1 VEETIMQWFR
11 GASLVAAALTMGL
24 MAGLFYAYACSV
36 MLGLRRADDRTFVDG
51 MQRINV
57 AILNGWFF
65 ASFLGALL
73 LTALA
78 GVLHLGAGWR
88 SVLPWIAAAFVLYVV
103 TLVITM
109 GFNVPLNNSL
119 AAAGNPDRIAD
130 LGAVRAHFES
140 SWIRWNIARALTS
153 TAGFGCLAWA
163 LVLHGRVAAPGAP

>member
-1 VEETIMQWFR
+1 MVEPCELLPQVRTPRSIACARLTPRRFTRPLGRVAPDSSVEETIMQWFR

-88 SVLPWIAAAFVLYVV
+88 
-103 TLVITM
+103 
-109 GFNVPLNNSL
+109 
-119 AAAGNPDRIAD
+119 
-130 LGAVRAHFES
+130 
-140 SWIRWNIARALTS
+140 
-153 TAGFGCLAWA
+153 
-163 LVLHGRVAAPGAP
+163 